1 LGELLISFLLNNMRG
16 IKLYLKG
23 LLANSRYLEVKHKVL
38 VGKRSNVIEVLLK
51 KSQKKLIKST
61 L

>member
-1 LGELLISFLLNNMRG
+1 MRG